1 MRSNYVYAKRLD
13 IERSSAAYDPE
24 VATSASSRR
33 LNRRVLKE
41 LDGHMMGLIQVARLL
56 ESTTRYVTTFLVYPI
71 SKQRD

>member
-1 MRSNYVYAKRLD
+1 MSTPSGLD

-33 LNRRVLKE
+33 LNRRGLERVRWSH
-41 LDGHMMGLIQVARLL
+41 DGTHPGSPFAWKYL
-56 ESTTRYVTTFLVYPI
+56 RYVTTFLVYPI